1 MTSGYVLR
9 HSVYAMSSHNVQR
22 EGLMRAVGVVL
33 RVPSLFIADAW
44 SRTDPETVHAK
55 WIMVFTKDNK
65 LVEESHL
72 RQMVI
77 LTQMLYYSSELLK
90 THIN

>member
-1 MTSGYVLR
+1 M
-9 HSVYAMSSHNVQR
+9 SVNSNPR
-22 EGLMRAVGVVL
+22 EGLFRAVGVVL

-77 LTQMLYYSSELLK
+77 LTQMLYYSSESQM
-90 THIN
+90 THISRRFHHWCPS